1 MEFSEYFVNKKII
14 IIPIAIIIGFFV
26 MISLDS
32 SDEKDDVVFHVTLA
46 DPKLYQDGVYTEI
59 FEIESG
65 NYYFRFVPN
74 GSSPETLSISLDG
87 YSIEFSED
95 FKLENTLHETG
106 ISEYYT
112 WGYLGENQIII
123 SEDQQVE
130 ISINPNGNVMG
141 SVSVSI
147 LQN

>member
-1 MEFSEYFVNKKII
+1 MNKKII
-14 IIPIAIIIGFFV
+14 IIPIAIIAGFV
-26 MISLDS
+26 MMLSLDS
-32 SDEKDDVVFHVTLA
+32 SEKDDGVVFHVTLA
-46 DPKLYQDGVYTEI
+46 DPQLYENGEYAET

-65 NYYFRFVPN
+65 EYYFRFVPN
-74 GSSPETLSISLDG
+74 GSSPEILSISLDG

-112 WGYLGENQIII
+112 WEYLGENKIMI
-123 SEDQQVE
+123 SEKQQVK